1 MAPALPAQ
9 TDDGVSRRGALA
21 RRLVE
26 LRETGL
32 GRPVKGLAVASAV
45 GTSKHSLWEWEHG
58 RHIPREQALGAL
70 ARFFAQG
77 DPDAAEA
84 LRSELLGL
92 RDEALRELHDESAQ
106 LPPGRRRQAVA
117 KVRPAHL
124 TTLDPQL
131 IREYARLFRI
141 AYPQACELFAV
152 LAAGNGHQPVGRQ
165 DAKPSS

>member
-1 MAPALPAQ
+1 MAPAVPAHA
-9 TDDGVSRRGALA
+9 DGGDARRGALA

-26 LRETGL
+26 LRETAL
-32 GRPVKGLAVASAV
+32 GRPVKGLALASAV

-58 RHIPREQALGAL
+58 RHIPREKALDAL

-77 DPDAAEA
+77 DPDTAKA

-92 RDEALRELHDESAQ
+92 RDEALRELHSESAH
-106 LPPGRRRQAVA
+106 LPPGRRRQAAA

-131 IREYARLFRI
+131 IR
-141 AYPQACELFAV
+141 
-152 LAAGNGHQPVGRQ
+152 
-165 DAKPSS
+165 